1 MAKGR
6 NSTGFGIRMQDDLL
20 VVVENLARSRGL
32 TRNELIVELVRL
44 GLDTRGEE
52 APSTMT
58 VQPKP
63 IAVGVVGG
71 KPSAKAVTVGPIT
84 RIVKVKGVRKE

>member
-1 MAKGR
+1 
-6 NSTGFGIRMQDDLL
+6 
-20 VVVENLARSRGL
+20 VVENLARSRGL

-44 GLDTRGEE
+44 GLDTWGEE
-52 APSTMT
+52 APSIMT

-63 IAVGVVGG
+63 IAVVVGG

>member
-6 NSTGFGIRMQDDLL
+6 NSTGFGLRMQDDLL
-20 VVVENLARSRGL
+20 AVVENLARNRGL

-44 GLDTRGEE
+44 GLDTEE
-52 APSTMT
+52 ASPAVT

-71 KPSAKAVTVGPIT
+71 KPSAKAVTAGPIT
-84 RIVKVKGVRKE
+84 RIIKAKGVRRE